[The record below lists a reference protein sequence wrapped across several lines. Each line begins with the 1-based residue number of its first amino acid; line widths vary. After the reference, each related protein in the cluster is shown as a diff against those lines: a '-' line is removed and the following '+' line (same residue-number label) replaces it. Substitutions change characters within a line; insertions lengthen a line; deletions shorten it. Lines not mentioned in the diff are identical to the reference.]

1 MKGTLLEWLAG
12 ALVVFVAVNRGAVDV
27 ILTGTVTSTRTAT
40 TDLIWD
46 CVIMNLPILLMH
58 LPILSIHPLYP
69 DDLSLP
75 FCRLLPSA
83 PTKLLKY

>member
-1 MKGTLLEWLAG
+1 MKGLAGMTLL
-12 ALVVFVAVNRGAVDV
+12 FVAVNRGAVDV

-46 CVIMNLPILLMH
+46 CVITNLPILLMH
-58 LPILSIHPLYP
+58 LPILSVHPLYP

-75 FCRLLPSA
+75 FCRLLPPANDSSR
-83 PTKLLKY
+83 